1 MIAGRARPSDVSE
14 RDADVETA
22 QCLLAEQFPHWSG
35 LSLTRIEPGGWDNTT
50 FRLGEELVLR
60 LPNDDA
66 LAEQVAKE
74 HRWLPVLAEALPIA
88 IPTPVGLGH
97 PGCGFARPW
106 SITRWLDGIPLGNAT
121 AFDQQA
127 VAEQLA
133 EFLAALH
140 RIPIDGG
147 PEPGVHNYHRGGPLT
162 MFDQPA
168 RDAIA
173 QLDGII
179 DTARA
184 RAVWDTAMSSDWD
197 GSPVWVHGDMTGS
210 NLLATDGR
218 LAAVI
223 DFGCCAVG
231 DPACDLGI
239 AWTLLDPP
247 ARHHL
252 ARSLRF
258 DGRCWARAKGWVL
271 WKALR
276 GLVTQPADH
285 PRNTGER
292 LGWRWTSLEVIE
304 TLTGGDDAP

>member
-1 MIAGRARPSDVSE
+1 MIAGRARPSGVSE
-14 RDADVETA
+14 RGTEVETV
-22 QCLLAEQFPHWSG
+22 QCMLAEQFPHWSG
-35 LSLTRIEPGGWDNTT
+35 LQLTPIEPGGWDNTT
-50 FRLGEELVLR
+50 FRLGDELAVR

-74 HRWLPVLAEALPIA
+74 HRWLPFLAETLPIA

-97 PGCGFARPW
+97 PGCGFGRPW
-106 SITRWLDGIPLGNAT
+106 SITRWLDGIPLGKAT
-121 AFDQQA
+121 AFDQQT

-133 EFLAALH
+133 EFLTALH
-140 RIPIDGG
+140 RIPVDDG
-147 PEPGVHNYHRGGPLT
+147 PEPGVHNYHRGGPLAV
-162 MFDQPA
+162 FNQPA

-173 QLDGII
+173 RLDGII
-179 DTARA
+179 DGAGA
-184 RAVWDTAMSSDWD
+184 LAVWNTAISSEWD

-210 NLLATDGR
+210 NLLAADRR

-239 AWTLLDPP
+239 AWTLLDTP
-247 ARHHL
+247 ARHHF
-252 ARSLRF
+252 ARSLHF
-258 DGRCWARAKGWVL
+258 DDGCWYRAKGWVL

-304 TLTGGDDAP
+304 TLTGGDDGP